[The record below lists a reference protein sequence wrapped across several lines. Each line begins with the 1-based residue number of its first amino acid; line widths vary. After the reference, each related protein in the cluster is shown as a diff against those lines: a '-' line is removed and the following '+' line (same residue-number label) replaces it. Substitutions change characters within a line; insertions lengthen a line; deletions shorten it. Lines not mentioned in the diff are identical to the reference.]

1 VSISLSSR
9 LEKAASLVGV
19 AYSDSSDG
27 EIVVADIGCDHA
39 YLSLY
44 LVLSGKCSRAIASD
58 LREGPL
64 NSARENI
71 VKYHCENLITTAL
84 TDGLLGIEEY
94 RPTDI
99 LICGMGGDTIIQI
112 LSEVNFIKQK
122 GMRLIL
128 QPQTA
133 FAELA
138 LYLCDNGFKVHKER
152 YAHEHNKAYRIIAAE
167 YTGETYELSV
177 FEALIGRPAFQEDQ
191 LSYRFFCQKMLS
203 KIEKKI
209 NGARNHNDDCSS
221 LILLHEEI
229 INSIQ
234 L

>member
-1 VSISLSSR
+1 MSVSLTSR

-19 AYSDSSDG
+19 AYSNEDTR
-27 EIVVADIGCDHA
+27 EIVVADVGCDHA
-39 YLSLY
+39 YLSLH
-44 LVLSGKCSRAIASD
+44 LVLSGKCTRAIASD

-64 NSARENI
+64 KSAKENI
-71 VKYHCENLITTAL
+71 LKYNCESSIIPVL
-84 TDGLLGIEEY
+84 TSGLDNIEEY

-112 LSEVNFIKQK
+112 LSKAAFIKQK

-138 LYLCDNGFKVHKER
+138 LYLSDNGFKIHRER
-152 YAHEHNKAYRIIAAE
+152 FAHDHNKAYRIIAAE
-167 YTGETYELSV
+167 YTGEVYELSI
-177 FEALIGRPAFQEDQ
+177 FDALLGRPSFSEDTD
-191 LSYRFFCQKMLS
+191 SYRFFCQKMLS

-209 NGARNHNDDCSS
+209 GGALNHNDDASS
-221 LILLHEEI
+221 LILLRDEI
-229 INSIQ
+229 TNSINS
-234 L
+234 